1 MVGKRSGRGVS
12 KRQLPSIKYLLS
24 LVDFSIPTLSASRR
38 AVERAV
44 TVHDLMKVAKRRVP
58 RVVFDY
64 VQGSAAGEISYARS
78 RKSYGEV
85 ELRVRGFQDVS
96 KIDTSLLIFNKR
108 VDLPII
114 FAPTGYTRF
123 MYHVGE
129 PAVAAVAINNNLIY
143 TLSTM
148 GTTSPAELAAA
159 VPGVRRWFQLF
170 VMKNREDSLSV
181 ISQAEENGFE
191 ALLLTI
197 DTPVAGLRHRD
208 TRNGLTIP
216 PRIRASTILA
226 IATKPGWWIN
236 LLTTK
241 PLEFASFRGWNK
253 SLQELASTIY
263 DSGVTWKDLAWLQSV
278 WDGPIIVKGIQN
290 VKDAKKLAKMGIS
303 GLVVSNHGG
312 RQLDQGPV
320 PLEILEDV
328 VAAVDGKVDIYIDGG
343 VMSGHDVYAALA
355 LGAKAVL
362 IGRAYLY
369 GIMADGQRGIEKV
382 IEIMRKELINT
393 MALAGAKNLEEVRDL
408 GATIRKQ

>member
-1 MVGKRSGRGVS
+1 M
-12 KRQLPSIKYLLS
+12 
-24 LVDFSIPTLSASRR
+24 
-38 AVERAV
+38 
-44 TVHDLMKVAKRRVP
+44 
-58 RVVFDY
+58 VFDY